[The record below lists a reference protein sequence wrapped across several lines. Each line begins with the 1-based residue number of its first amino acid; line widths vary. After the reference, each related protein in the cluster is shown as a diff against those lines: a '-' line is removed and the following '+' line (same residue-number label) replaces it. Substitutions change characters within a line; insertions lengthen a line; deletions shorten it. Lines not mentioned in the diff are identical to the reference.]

1 MTCEWVTLGER
12 GLGWG
17 PVVSQ
22 RGLVDGPGTHGRGP
36 VGAGGSQEP
45 SGALARAFT
54 DCWVRA

>member
-1 MTCEWVTLGER
+1 MLGER